1 MLSILSHEYT
11 DSPQGAQEREDRED
25 RGAERSQ
32 NLNSRNLKSRF
43 GEQLDEIAVFAFV
56 AVAVL
61 YIAAATYGLFW

>member
-11 DSPQGAQEREDRED
+11 DAPQGAQEGED

-32 NLNSRNLKSRF
+32 NLKSKDLKSSF